1 MCTVVYLF
9 ILLKI
14 RKYTNE
20 NPAKLKYFHEKHI
33 DEIIYFSSMKSPF
46 CLWREIVI
54 TSSGRLDLPSSVD
67 YVP

>member
-1 MCTVVYLF
+1 MHSCIPIYSVENSEIY
-9 ILLKI
+9 KW
-14 RKYTNE
+14 

-46 CLWREIVI
+46 CFWREMIMR
-54 TSSGRLDLPSSVD
+54 SSGQLDLPSSVD